1 MYHCILKL
9 YEKFWCVCSATLAQP
24 FLRQLGYYTTPL
36 AWHTL
41 CVPAAVNRA

>member
-9 YEKFWCVCSATLAQP
+9 YEKFWCVCSATLAQL

-36 AWHTL
+36 ANTPF
-41 CVPAAVNRA
+41 PAAVNRA